1 MIQPRKRNP
10 VAPVVALSPI
20 KASPNPS
27 PYTGTVTAKENIMSF
42 NRLAATMVDNEKKKN
57 RVAGKEQ
64 RPNPTDVSPTV
75 NARRP
80 FGIATRDNLP
90 RPVSML
96 SKKPS
101 GNSHGAKAVRV
112 LGGIRNT
119 NLDERGKSRESTS
132 AKDRVREW
140 EREKVRLREMER
152 LQEIE
157 KERDEIHKKA
167 KERKHAEK
175 AKKRDQEEA
184 KADVD
189 GEWQREKKNASI
201 LAIKIPAPKRRDS
214 DKENVG
220 STEYSSMLPMVSAGT
235 PLTRGTLF
243 ASVLVRGWI

>member
-112 LGGIRNT
+112 LGDIRNT
-119 NLDERGKSRESTS
+119 SLDERGKSRESTS

-175 AKKRDQEEA
+175 AKKRSWGMSMWAGWGSKHDSATVSTLTLNVKHDNVTNTYRSSA
-184 KADVD
+184 KKR
-189 GEWQREKKNASI
+189 QTRTP
-201 LAIKIPAPKRRDS
+201 IPRP
-214 DKENVG
+214 
-220 STEYSSMLPMVSAGT
+220 LP
-235 PLTRGTLF
+235 PP
-243 ASVLVRGWI
+243 